1 MLRPRLHRLSQAL
14 WTGGILAIDAVET
27 PARFRAPGLD
37 RNQKGAVGRV
47 VFRAFNRYELG
58 LATVSLTTVGGTSRP
73 RKAAV
78 AAMAAAAVVQYLW
91 VRPRMQ
97 ELGERLDFED
107 DERSD
112 PRYSAFHRL
121 HHVYVALDAV
131 KLALGL
137 ATVAASDDTTAA
149 NGERST

>member
-1 MLRPRLHRLSQAL
+1 MIGARVHRLSQAL

-37 RNQKGAVGRV
+37 RNQIGAVGRV

-58 LATVSLTTVGGTSRP
+58 VAALSLTTLAGASRP

-78 AAMAAAAVVQYLW
+78 TMMTAATVAQYLW

-97 ELGERLDFED
+97 ELGEQLDFEA
-107 DERSD
+107 DERTD

-121 HHVYVALDAV
+121 HNIYVGLDGA

-137 ATVAASDDTTAA
+137 ATVAA
-149 NGERST
+149 

>member
-1 MLRPRLHRLSQAL
+1 MIGPRVHRLSQAL
-14 WTGGILAIDAVET
+14 WTGGIVAIDAVET

-37 RNQKGAVGRV
+37 RNQIGAVGRV
-47 VFRAFNRYELG
+47 VFRAFNLYELG
-58 LATVSLTTVGGTSRP
+58 LAALSVTTIAGTSRA

-78 AAMAAAAVVQYLW
+78 AGMTAAAVAQHLW

-97 ELGERLDFED
+97 ELGEQLDFEAA
-107 DERSD
+107 ERID

-121 HHVYVALDAV
+121 HNIYVALDAA

-137 ATVAASDDTTAA
+137 ATIAAPNKTAQA
-149 NGERST
+149 ESST

>member
-1 MLRPRLHRLSQAL
+1 MISERIHNLSQAL
-14 WTGGILAIDAVET
+14 WTGGIVAIDAVET

-37 RNQKGAVGRV
+37 RNQVGAVGRV
-47 VFRAFNRYELG
+47 VFRAFNRYELVLAALS
-58 LATVSLTTVGGTSRP
+58 LATLSGSSQR

-78 AAMAAAAVVQYLW
+78 AAMTSAALVQYLW

-97 ELGERLDFED
+97 ELGEQLDFEV

-112 PRYSAFHRL
+112 PRYADFHRL
-121 HHVYVALDAV
+121 HHLYVALDAG

-137 ATVAASDDTTAA
+137 VTVMSGTESTR
-149 NGERST
+149 ERTRVR